1 MSHTEKTSD
10 GPAAVDIDAL
20 IERINALADC
30 SYWANAGWDIPGD
43 ATQVIGRLAVQAA
56 AALVQLRE
64 ENARLRKSLFA
75 NDQWN
80 GSRVPVGWRCPD
92 CGGVNAPEVRGCPCH
107 GNKTLRERV
116 STP

>member
-1 MSHTEKTSD
+1 MTDAGGARPASD
-10 GPAAVDIDAL
+10 VDAL
-20 IERINALADC
+20 IERLRKEADDVEGYTGEAL
-30 SYWANAGWDIPGD
+30 
-43 ATQVIGRLAVQAA
+43 REAA